1 MNEFIHFSNFIPNA
15 LRKYKMTREARA
27 SLICARFR
35 TIVPSVVGEDAPKVV
50 RPKFVKGAVLY
61 VAVPNSMWAQ
71 RITVHRHELLLK
83 LNMNLG
89 KDWVK
94 DLRTLVEQ
102 LPGLYG
108 SHKA

>member
-1 MNEFIHFSNFIPNA
+1 MNEFVHFSSFIPSA
-15 LRKYKMTREARA
+15 LKKYKMTREARA

-35 TIVPSVVGEDAPKVV
+35 TIAPSIVGDDAPKEVH
-50 RPKFVKGAVLY
+50 PKFVKAGVLY
-61 VAVPNSMWAQ
+61 IGVPNSLWAQ

-94 DLRTLVEQ
+94 DLRTLVE
-102 LPGLYG
+102 
-108 SHKA
+108 